1 MITILSTNFSLPP
14 YPAAGVLTHVSQ
26 WSCNDPGPLKDANQ
40 LNYCAVNFFIVLN
53 IDGTVDLDVS
63 NIRSHSVYV
72 EAQVLVKIR
81 AIFGIENYKET
92 LNKIFR
98 DFNYV
103 DINANFIVEKISSKK
118 INGI

>member
-1 MITILSTNFSLPP
+1 M
-14 YPAAGVLTHVSQ
+14 
-26 WSCNDPGPLKDANQ
+26 
-40 LNYCAVNFFIVLN
+40 LN

-92 LNKIFR
+92 WNKIFR